1 MSSDI
6 DHLIPRVLKKHVTLN
21 NLLRLTSYV
30 VALQIAK
37 RIYSPVRAWFSPLRH
52 LRGPPNE
59 SFLFGNMKRRF
70 RASGDSLKTQEQWK
84 ETYGTTYSYRGFLSS
99 YRLFTADTRALI
111 YIMTQTD
118 TFPKPDNIRQFLVD
132 VAGDGLVSAEG
143 DVHRR
148 QRRIMSPS
156 FGPAQV
162 RELVPIFWD
171 RSNKLRDIWLDILK
185 ERPEGT
191 INVLSWLSRAT
202 LDIIGA
208 AGFDHHFNS
217 LEGVDEDELSVAF
230 KKVFQSSQSPGVLA
244 LLKNI
249 IPILGYIPTQ
259 RKREVA
265 ASLAAMCRIGSRLIA
280 NKKAALEQDD
290 RIGST
295 SQGRD
300 LLTLLIKSNI
310 QSENA
315 AHRMSDEEVLSQ
327 ISTFL
332 VAGHET
338 TSTATTWALYALAK
352 HPHVQRKLREEL
364 LECGL
369 GDEPGMTELDQLPY
383 LDHFIRECLRIHTP
397 APNVPREAARDV
409 QIPVSKSYKD
419 KYGVERN
426 HISLQK
432 GDMIIVPVLTLYRMK
447 EIWGEDAEYFR
458 PERWENLPETT
469 NELPGVVSHL
479 MTFIYG
485 QRSCIGYRFA
495 IIESMKAL
503 LYSLVRSIEFSI
515 DPHIE
520 IGRSVTAVLRPHVAS
535 EREKGSQ
542 MPLICKSVSVI

>member
-1 MSSDI
+1 MSI
-6 DHLIPRVLKKHVTLN
+6 ELDHLIPHVVQEHITLN
-21 NLLRLTSYV
+21 NFLRLTSYV

-37 RIYSPVRAWFSPLRH
+37 WIYSPVRAWFSPLRH

-59 SFLFGNMKRRF
+59 SFLFGHMKRRLT
-70 RASGDSLKTQEQWK
+70 ALGDSLKIQEQWL
-84 ETYGTTYSYRGFLSS
+84 ELYGTTYSYRGFLSS
-99 YRLFTADTRALI
+99 YRLFTADTRALT

-118 TFPKPDNIRQFLVD
+118 TFPKPDIIRQGLASV
-132 VAGDGLVSAEG
+132 VGDGLISAEG
-143 DVHRR
+143 DVHKR

-171 RSNKLRDIWLDILK
+171 RSIKLRDIWLDILK
-185 ERPEGT
+185 EHPDGT

-230 KKVFQSSQSPGVLA
+230 KKVFQSSQSPGVLE

-249 IPILGYIPTQ
+249 LPILGYIPTQ

-265 ASLAAMCRIGSRLIA
+265 ASLATMRRIGSRLIA
-280 NKKAALEQDD
+280 NKKLALEQDD
-290 RIGST
+290 KIGPT

-300 LLTLLIKSNI
+300 LLTLLIRSNI
-310 QSENA
+310 QTEDA

-338 TSTATTWALYALAK
+338 TSTATTWALYALAT
-352 HPHVQRKLREEL
+352 HPQVQRKLRNEL

-369 GDEPGMTELDQLPY
+369 GDEPGMTELDKLPY
-383 LDHFIRECLRIHTP
+383 LDHFVRECLRVHTP
-397 APNVPREAARDV
+397 APNVPREAAHDV

-419 KYGVERN
+419 RYGVERTY
-426 HISLQK
+426 ISLQK
-432 GDMIIVPVLTLYRMK
+432 GDMIIIPVLTLHKMK
-447 EIWGEDAEYFR
+447 EMWGEDAQEFR
-458 PERWENLPETT
+458 PERWENPPEATS
-469 NELPGVVSHL
+469 EIPGVVSHL
-479 MTFIYG
+479 MTFIHG

-495 IIESMKAL
+495 LIEMKAL
-503 LYSLVRSIEFSI
+503 LYTLVRSIEFSI
-515 DPHIE
+515 DPNIE
-520 IGRSVTAVLRPHVAS
+520 IGRSVTAVLRPHVVS
-535 EREKGSQ
+535 ERQKGSQ
-542 MPLICKSVSVI
+542 MPLICNPVSVI

>member
-1 MSSDI
+1 M
-6 DHLIPRVLKKHVTLN
+6 
-21 NLLRLTSYV
+21 
-30 VALQIAK
+30 A
-37 RIYSPVRAWFSPLRH
+37 
-52 LRGPPNE
+52 
-59 SFLFGNMKRRF
+59 
-70 RASGDSLKTQEQWK
+70 
-84 ETYGTTYSYRGFLSS
+84 
-99 YRLFTADTRALI
+99 RALRD
-111 YIMTQTD
+111 D
-118 TFPKPDNIRQFLVD
+118 TFPKPDSIRRGLASV
-132 VAGDGLVSAEG
+132 VGDGLISAEG
-143 DVHRR
+143 DVHKR

-217 LEGVDEDELSVAF
+217 LEGIDEDELSAAF
-230 KKVFQSSQSPGVLA
+230 KKIFQSSQSPGVLA
-244 LLKNI
+244 LLENI

-259 RKREVA
+259 RKTEVA
-265 ASLAAMCRIGSRLIA
+265 TSLAAMRRIGSRLIA

-369 GDEPGMTELDQLPY
+369 GDEPGMTELDKLPY
-383 LDHFIRECLRIHTP
+383 LDCFVRECLRFHSP
-397 APNVPREAARDV
+397 VPNVPREANQDV

-432 GDMIIVPVLTLYRMK
+432 GDMIIVPILTLHRMK
-447 EIWGEDAEYFR
+447 EIWGEDAQEFR
-458 PERWENLPETT
+458 PERWENLPEAA
-469 NELPGVVSHL
+469 NELPGVVGHL
-479 MTFIYG
+479 MTFIHG
-485 QRSCIGYRFA
+485 QRSCIGYRFS
-495 IIESMKAL
+495 IIEMKAL
-503 LYSLVRSIEFSI
+503 IYTLVRSIEFSI
-515 DPHIE
+515 DPNIE
-520 IGRSVTAVLRPHVAS
+520 IARSVTAVIRPHVAS
-535 EREKGSQ
+535 EPEKGNQ
-542 MPLICKSVSVI
+542 MPLICKPVSVI